1 MNLRNR
7 DNTNL
12 VLDLIGVLAIII
24 GLFSFTIVHYTM
36 TRIGTITLLLAG
48 IGILITNRTAPIA
61 ARYLCSGLLF
71 VATSFITLQAPFN
84 ITVIGYFISMMV
96 AGVLLGSRAVW
107 LLGGLASLYYVYVAI
122 FQSTDALSLLN
133 ALTILAALVATAL
146 LMSIFPPSQRLAAA
160 EAHQRA
166 DQLATALAQLQE
178 KRAREQQ
185 TGRAIS
191 RVINQLGNISN
202 SQFSIVQEQVAALSE
217 VTVTVEQLS
226 RASLQIAED
235 ATNVDESTEH
245 ALNAVSTSQL
255 AVNDSMQ
262 AMLEIKVQVQEIVGR
277 TLALNER
284 IQSISDVVGAVAN
297 IGAQTHLLALN
308 ASIEAAGAGVEGERF
323 ATVATQVK
331 KLAQQI
337 QGETRRIRDLV
348 VDVQRANA
356 ASVLATELGVKDSD
370 KGTARSRVAAEA
382 NTEVIETVS
391 SVSARTKAITMATQ
405 QQRSASQQVAETMR
419 QLRTTAQEI
428 ASNAASINQTISEL
442 SVLAAQLGT
451 LIQAE

>member
-1 MNLRNR
+1 MNIRNR
-7 DNTNL
+7 DNTNF
-12 VLDLIGVLAIII
+12 VLDLIGVLAGLI
-24 GLFSFTIVHYTM
+24 GLINVVVVADLYV
-36 TRIGTITLLLAG
+36 RLGAGVLLLAG
-48 IGILITNRTAPIA
+48 IAIIVTNRTAPTL
-61 ARYLCSGLLF
+61 ARYLCCGLIF
-71 VATSFITLQAPFN
+71 MAAAVVTSQTPFD
-84 ITVIGYFISMMV
+84 TSMLGYFISMVV
-96 AGVLLGSRAVW
+96 AGILLGSRVVW
-107 LLGGLASLYYVYVAI
+107 AIDILASLYYIYVAI
-122 FQSTDALSLLN
+122 FADHSQGDLLN
-133 ALTILAALVATAL
+133 ALTVLAALQVTAL
-146 LMSIFPPSQRLAAA
+146 LMSIFPPSQQRATN
-160 EAHQRA
+160 EAQQRA
-166 DQLATALAQLQE
+166 DQLAAALTQLQE
-178 KRAREQQ
+178 KQAREQQ
-185 TGRAIS
+185 TGLAIS
-191 RVINQLGNISN
+191 RVIRQLGNISN

-226 RASLQIAED
+226 RASLQIADD
-235 ATNVDESTEH
+235 ATTVDASAEH

-308 ASIEAAGAGVEGERF
+308 ASIEAAGAGAEGERF

-348 VDVQRANA
+348 VDVQRANS

-370 KGTARSRVAAEA
+370 RGTARSRVAAEA
-382 NTEVIETVS
+382 NAEVIETVS
-391 SVSARTKAITMATQ
+391 SVSERTKAITMASQ

-428 ASNAASINQTISEL
+428 ASNAASINQTINEL
-442 SVLAAQLGT
+442 SVLAVQLGT